1 MRDLNACIAEE
12 LRRLDPDEVYGEV
25 ITTGLRDVRI
35 AQIVDTAGELTP
47 GAARFLAEHGGRL
60 PDRDRTTPDDA
71 PADEPAEPD
80 SGAVPAAEASVPAP
94 ETSVLAPG
102 EERA

>member
-1 MRDLNACIAEE
+1 MKLNA
-12 LRRLDPDEVYGEV
+12 LLVDPSLLGEDA
-25 ITTGLRDVRI
+25 TDS
-35 AQIVDTAGELTP
+35 
-47 GAARFLAEHGGRL
+47 
-60 PDRDRTTPDDA
+60 DDA

-102 EERA
+102 EDRA